1 MKLSARM
8 SQREI
13 QLLGRVPANKN
24 DTTRDGNNHG
34 KKDSLGNEREMT
46 ETVSPDESVGD
57 LVRFV
62 RIFRNI
68 PAK

>member
-24 DTTRDGNNHG
+24 DATRDGYNHG
-34 KKDSLGNEREMT
+34 RKDSLGNARERSA
-46 ETVSPDESVGD
+46 TVALDESVGD

-62 RIFRNI
+62 MTFRNI
-68 PAK
+68 PA